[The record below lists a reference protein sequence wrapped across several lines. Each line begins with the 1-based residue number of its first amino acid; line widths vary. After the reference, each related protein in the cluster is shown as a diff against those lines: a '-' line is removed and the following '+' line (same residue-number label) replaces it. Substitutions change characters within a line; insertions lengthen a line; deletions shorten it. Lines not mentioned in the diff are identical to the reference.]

1 MLVESQGPHDD
12 RRGAGRKGRG
22 WKGQCIG
29 CRWVED
35 GADTEEDLAVLQ
47 GSIDRR
53 EADHCQLTRLG
64 GFGRPFFYSSLS
76 SLALLY
82 RSTLLT
88 LSLYHSIPDP
98 DPQTHSHS
106 HTQKIRRRETP
117 TTRRPDDPKNKA
129 LQVKRYASY

>member
-82 RSTLLT
+82 STLLYSLYRSIT
-88 LSLYHSIPDP
+88 LSQTLTPRPIPIP
-98 DPQTHSHS
+98 IH
-106 HTQKIRRRETP
+106 RRYDDEKP
-117 TTRRPDDPKNKA
+117 RRPDDPKNKA